1 LRGLIQVCLQMRVHH
16 TAYMQVGSE
25 YQSMCIAYN
34 KQAKLLIAEATSD
47 NSSSS
52 LQASGSSTSRCDKSS
67 NKISTTTITC
77 RRQPTSHTHQPSP
90 DLQRVPEQT
99 VSKLA
104 QVRQAPD
111 PKFTKHRQKKAVQ
124 TFTSTIVAVKS

>member
-16 TAYMQVGSE
+16 THHTPHVQVRTE

-34 KQAKLLIAEATSD
+34 KQAILLAAEATSD
-47 NSSSS
+47 SSSSS
-52 LQASGSSTSRCDKSS
+52 LQASGSSTSRYDKSS
-67 NKISTTTITC
+67 NRNNDNMSSTT
-77 RRQPTSHTHQPSP
+77 HLTHQPSP
-90 DLQRVPEQT
+90 DLQRVPEHT

-111 PKFTKHRQKKAVQ
+111 PKFPKHRQKKAVQ